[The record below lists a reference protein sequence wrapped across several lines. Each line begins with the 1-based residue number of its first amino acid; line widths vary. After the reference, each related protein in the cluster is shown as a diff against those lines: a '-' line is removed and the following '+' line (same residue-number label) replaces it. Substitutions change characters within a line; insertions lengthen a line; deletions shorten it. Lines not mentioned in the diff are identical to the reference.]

1 MAANTTGNVAF
12 LLTMLAL
19 EVWLILTIINYNFT
33 PYLPEFS
40 LVSASTAVENI
51 SEPNHRVTMDMNVS
65 FVVYNPNKAAMVF
78 QDIEALAFQYGDQ
91 VPITDPAI
99 NNATKINFEQL
110 GTRKSTE
117 WFRLQN
123 TTAAID
129 VIWVDK
135 GDTHDDPNVYEKSG
149 KSLALQFELRGHAV
163 YPKDNNG
170 SPKHRIPIK
179 VACDGEVDI
188 LFSLN
193 TTRSFSFEPMA
204 PQSCEVY
211 GEWRG
216 PWGGVSNSLNTIFVQ
231 GYCTIFLPLTYFIL
245 WHS

>member
-1 MAANTTGNVAF
+1 MAANTTTKMAF
-12 LLTMLAL
+12 LSTFLAL
-19 EVWLILTIINYNFT
+19 VAWLIITIINYNSI

-65 FVVYNPNKAAMVF
+65 FVVHNPNKAAMVF
-78 QDIEALAFQYGDQ
+78 QDIEALAFQYGDK

-99 NNATKINFEQL
+99 NNATRNFEQL

-123 TTAAID
+123 TMAAID
-129 VIWVDK
+129 VMWVDK

-149 KSLALQFELRGHAV
+149 KSLALHFELRGHAV

-170 SPKHRIPIK
+170 SPKQRIPIE
-179 VACDGEVDI
+179 VACDREVDI
-188 LFSLN
+188 LFSSN
-193 TTRSFSFEPMA
+193 ATRSFSFEPMA
-204 PQSCEVY
+204 PQSCQVY

-216 PWGGVSNSLNTIFVQ
+216 RWGGVSNSPEAIYVLGLFTFW
-231 GYCTIFLPLTYFIL
+231 FPMSFFIIS
-245 WHS
+245 HA